1 MMANIEIAKLS
12 QTRKIMVRNN
22 LLISLTFYSLVC
34 VAACLLNFD
43 KYPKLDEINEYLRKK
58 AIENPDIVSLESVG
72 KSHEGR
78 DILMVKIK
86 SPALTKSSTKNIVWI
101 EAGL

>member
-1 MMANIEIAKLS
+1 MSACM
-12 QTRKIMVRNN
+12 
-22 LLISLTFYSLVC
+22 TFYSLAC
-34 VAACLLNFD
+34 VAVCHLKFD
-43 KYPKLDEINEYLRKK
+43 KYPNLDEINEYYREK
-58 AIENPDIVSLESVG
+58 ALEIPEIVSLESIG

-86 SPALTKSSTKNIVWI
+86 SPALTNRSTKNIVWI

>member
-1 MMANIEIAKLS
+1 MRNKLS
-12 QTRKIMVRNN
+12 ACM
-22 LLISLTFYSLVC
+22 TFYSLVC
-34 VAACLLNFD
+34 VAVCNLNFD
-43 KYPKLDEINEYLRKK
+43 KYPNLDEINEYYREK
-58 AIENPDIVSLESVG
+58 ALQNPEIVSLESIG

-86 SPALTKSSTKNIVWI
+86 SPALTNRSTKNIVWI